1 MWRREKP
8 RMPLGFQLEW
18 LGDAAGTSLEV
29 TITAREPAVTR
40 ERPCAG
46 SGLRV
51 CTGWGVGTNVR
62 TIHTDDHRLWMEEV
76 TWGQSVVNEGPGPSP
91 GT

>member
-1 MWRREKP
+1 MWRREEP
-8 RMPLGFQLEW
+8 RMTLGFQLEW
-18 LGDAAGTSLEV
+18 LGDAAAISLEEE
-29 TITAREPAVTR
+29 ITAGEPGVTR
-40 ERPCAG
+40 ERSFLS

-51 CTGWGVGTNVR
+51 CAGWGVGTHVR
-62 TIHTDDHRLWMEEV
+62 TIHTDDQRLWMEEL

>member
-1 MWRREKP
+1 
-8 RMPLGFQLEW
+8 MPLGFQLEW

-29 TITAREPAVTR
+29 KLMVREPVVTR
-40 ERPCAG
+40 EKPCAG

-51 CTGWGVGTNVR
+51 CAGWGMGTNVR
-62 TIHTDDHRLWMEEV
+62 TIHTDDQRLWMEEV
-76 TWGQSVVNEGPGPSP
+76 TWGQRVNEGPGPSP